1 MLPKTQPLLKPLLN
15 AKTIKKMNFIN
26 KIFPILLTALLL
38 TAFDSCKKK
47 PEGVQEQ
54 SLQIRLDPPATAPVR
69 TSSTTY
75 AFKVFVEST
84 MPERGIDLDVTY
96 KKDTDQSIIF
106 NQRYTATSAASPV
119 DVTITGIPFNEMGT
133 VTVTATSKSTA
144 TNTTS
149 KTFSLAR
156 K

>member
-1 MLPKTQPLLKPLLN
+1 MK
-15 AKTIKKMNFIN
+15 IIN
-26 KIFPILLTALLL
+26 RIFPFLLSAMLLTAC
-38 TAFDSCKKK
+38 DSCKKK
-47 PEGVQEQ
+47 PEIVQEQ

-69 TSSTTY
+69 TTGPTY
-75 AFKVFVEST
+75 AFKVIVESS

-96 KKDTDQSIIF
+96 KKDADQSIMF

>member
-1 MLPKTQPLLKPLLN
+1 MLLKILPFLKPLLN
-15 AKTIKKMNFIN
+15 AKTIKMNFIN
-26 KIFPILLTALLL
+26 KIFPFLLTAMLL
-38 TAFDSCKKK
+38 TACDSCKKK

-84 MPERGIDLDVTY
+84 MPERGIEVDVTY
-96 KKDTDQSIIF
+96 KRDADQGVIF
-106 NQRYTATSAASPV
+106 NQRYTTANSPL

>member
-1 MLPKTQPLLKPLLN
+1 MK
-15 AKTIKKMNFIN
+15 IIN
-26 KIFPILLTALLL
+26 KVFPFLITAMLLTAC
-38 TAFDSCKKK
+38 DSCKKN
-47 PEGVQEQ
+47 PEVVQEQ

-69 TSSTTY
+69 TTGPTY
-75 AFKVFVEST
+75 AFKVILESS

-96 KKDTDQSIIF
+96 KKDADQSTIF

-119 DVTITGIPFNEMGT
+119 DVTITSIPFNEMGT

-144 TNTTS
+144 TNTTN